1 MGQIDTVGDE
11 PLPETS
17 RQLARARQPR
27 AKPSVFDLPVEKLRS
42 GHYTD
47 QYFNYTKAIFE
58 DGKYESPN
66 VVMQVFQKKD
76 AVLGGIDEAIAILKT
91 CAGQATGIRQQAG
104 LVGHAWESGW
114 DQLTVHALHEGD
126 RISPHEP
133 VMYIEGPYNLFAHLE
148 TVYLGTLARRT
159 MIGTNVSRVVE
170 AANGKPIWYFPARHD
185 HWVVQTGDGYA
196 AYKAGVAGVSADAQ
210 ANWWGG
216 KGMGTVPH
224 ALIAAC
230 GGSTVTAAL
239 RFAEKFGAT
248 SNISVLV
255 DYEND
260 CARTAVQVAEAMRRE
275 GHVLWGVR
283 LDTSESL
290 VDFGLIDKMG
300 QFKPTGVNPT
310 LVHHVREQLDAYGHE
325 GVRIIVSGGFNEAKI
340 REFER
345 LRLPV
350 DAYGVG
356 ASLIHGDF
364 AFTADIVTVDGRPE
378 SKVGRKLIDSAR
390 VEVVE

>member
-1 MGQIDTVGDE
+1 M
-11 PLPETS
+11 
-17 RQLARARQPR
+17 RAD
-27 AKPSVFDLPVEKLRS
+27 PSVFQLPVEKLRS

-47 QYFNYTKAIFE
+47 QYFNYTKAIFDE
-58 DGKYESPN
+58 DYPSPN

-76 AVLGGIDEAIAILKT
+76 AVLSGIDEAIAILKE
-91 CAGQATGIRQQAG
+91 CSGQADFKASEDYLKEYPQDECFGG
-104 LVGHAWESGW
+104 PYGSMFWDLGW
-114 DQLTVHALHEGD
+114 DDLTVHALNEGD
-126 RISPHEP
+126 RIRPHEP

-159 MIGTNVSRVVE
+159 MIATNVTNVVE

-185 HWVVQTGDGYA
+185 HWAVQTGDGYA
-196 AYKAGVAGVSADAQ
+196 AHKAGVAGVSADAQ

-230 GGSTVTAAL
+230 NGSTVTAAL
-239 RFAEKFGAT
+239 RFADKFGADT
-248 SNISVLV
+248 NVSVLV
-255 DYEND
+255 DYDNS
-260 CARTAVQVAEAMRRE
+260 CADTAVAVADAMKQQ
-275 GHVLWGVR
+275 GHELWGVR

-290 VDFGLIDKMG
+290 VDFGLVGNMG
-300 QFKPTGVNPT
+300 QFKPTGVNPE
-310 LVHHVREQLDAYGHE
+310 LVKQVRARLDAFGHE
-325 GVRIIVSGGFNEAKI
+325 DVKIIVSGGFNEAKI

-356 ASLIHGDF
+356 ASLIHGDY
-364 AFTADIVTVDGRPE
+364 AFTADIVRVNGKPQ
-378 SKVGRKLIDSAR
+378 SKVGRELIDNPRAEL
-390 VEVVE
+390 VD

>member
-1 MGQIDTVGDE
+1 M
-11 PLPETS
+11 
-17 RQLARARQPR
+17 RAD
-27 AKPSVFDLPVEKLRS
+27 PSVFDLPVEKLRS

-58 DGKYESPN
+58 DGQHESPN
-66 VVMQVFQKKD
+66 VVMQVFQKKE
-76 AVLGGIDEAIAILKT
+76 ARLGGIDEAIAILKT
-91 CAGQATGIRQQAG
+91 CSGRAYWKNRGDWAMS
-104 LVGHAWESGW
+104 WEDGW
-114 DQLTVHALHEGD
+114 EQLTVHAMHEGD
-126 RISPHEP
+126 YIRPHEP

-185 HWVVQTGDGYA
+185 HWAVQTGDGYA
-196 AYKAGVAGVSADAQ
+196 AHNAGVAGVSADAQ

-224 ALIAAC
+224 ALIAAFN
-230 GGSTVTAAL
+230 GDTAKA
-239 RFAEKFGAT
+239 AEAFSRKYGDQM
-248 SNISVLV
+248 NVSVLV
-255 DYEND
+255 DYDNN
-260 CARTAVQVAEAMRRE
+260 CANTATEVANYLHHR
-275 GHVLWGVR
+275 GLPLWGVR

-300 QFKPTGVNPT
+300 QFKPTGVNPE
-310 LVHHVREQLDAYGHE
+310 LVKLVREELDDYGHE
-325 GVRIIVSGGFNEAKI
+325 DVKIIVSGGFNEAKI

-356 ASLIHGDF
+356 ASLIRGDF
-364 AFTADIVTVDGRPE
+364 AFTADIVTVNGKPQ
-378 SKVGRKLIDSAR
+378 SKVGRKLIDNPR
-390 VEVVE
+390 VELVD

>member
-1 MGQIDTVGDE
+1 M
-11 PLPETS
+11 
-17 RQLARARQPR
+17 RAN
-27 AKPSVFDLPVEKLRS
+27 PSVFQLPVEKIRS
-42 GHYTD
+42 GYYSD

-58 DGKYESPN
+58 DGKHMSPT
-66 VVMQVFQKKD
+66 VTMQVFQKKEG
-76 AVLGGIDEAIAILKT
+76 VLGGIDEAIAILKQCSGYQGST
-91 CAGQATGIRQQAG
+91 RTVWPMGDEYTYE
-104 LVGHAWESGW
+104 VGSRRGDWVNGW
-114 DQLTVHALHEGD
+114 DQLIVHAMNEGD
-126 RISPHEP
+126 KISPFEP

-159 MIGTNVSRVVE
+159 MIASNVTRVCK

-185 HWVVQTGDGYA
+185 HWAVQTGDGFA
-196 AYKAGVAGVSADAQ
+196 AHNAGVTGVSSDAQ

-224 ALIAAC
+224 ALIAAFN
-230 GGSTVTAAL
+230 GNTANAAVA
-239 RFAEKFGAT
+239 FARKY
-248 SNISVLV
+248 SKSMNISVLV

-260 CARTAVQVAEAMRRE
+260 CGRTAVQVADAMEAARQP
-275 GHVLWGVR
+275 LWGVR

-290 VDFGLIDKMG
+290 VDKGLWNRMG
-300 QFKPTGVNPT
+300 QFKPTGVNPE
-310 LVHHVREQLDAYGHE
+310 LVQHVRECLNGTGHE
-325 GVRIIVSGGFNEAKI
+325 DVKIIVSGGFNEAKI

-364 AFTADIVTVDGRPE
+364 AYTADIVRVGTRPQ
-378 SKVGRKLIDSAR
+378 SKVGRTLIDNPR
-390 VEVVE
+390 VELVN

>member
-1 MGQIDTVGDE
+1 M
-11 PLPETS
+11 
-17 RQLARARQPR
+17 RAD
-27 AKPSVFDLPVEKLRS
+27 PSVFQLPVEKIRR
-42 GHYTD
+42 GHYSD

-58 DGKYESPN
+58 DGKYQSSN
-66 VVMQVFQKKD
+66 VTMQVFQKKD
-76 AVLGGIDEAIAILKT
+76 AVLGGIDEAIAVLKEGSGRSHT
-91 CAGQATGIRQQAG
+91 RPDGMPTPTFWQD
-104 LVGHAWESGW
+104 GW
-114 DQLTVHALHEGD
+114 DQLTVYALNEGD
-126 RISPHEP
+126 HIRPHEP

-148 TVYLGTLARRT
+148 TVYLGVLARRT
-159 MIGTNVSRVVE
+159 MIASNVSRVCE

-196 AYKAGVAGVSADAQ
+196 AHAAGVAGVSSDAQ

-230 GGSTVTAAL
+230 GGSTVQAAL
-239 RFAEKFGAT
+239 RFAQKYGEST
-248 SNISVLV
+248 NVSVLV

-260 CARTAVQVAEAMRRE
+260 CARTAVQVAEAMRDAKLP
-275 GHVLWGVR
+275 LWGVR

-290 VDFGLIDKMG
+290 VDFGLVDHMG

-310 LVHHVREQLDAYGHE
+310 LVRHVRSALDAHDFE
-325 GVRIIVSGGFNEAKI
+325 DMKIIVSGGFTADKI
-340 REFER
+340 VQFEKDR
-345 LRLPV
+345 VPV

-364 AFTADIVTVDGRPE
+364 AFTADIVMVDGKAQ
-378 SKVGRKLIDSAR
+378 SKVGRKLIDNPR
-390 VEVVE
+390 VKLVD

>member
-1 MGQIDTVGDE
+1 M
-11 PLPETS
+11 
-17 RQLARARQPR
+17 RAD
-27 AKPSVFDLPVEKLRS
+27 PSVFDLPVEKLRS

-47 QYFNYTKAIFE
+47 QYFNYTKAIFDE
-58 DGKYESPN
+58 DYPSPN

-76 AVLGGIDEAIAILKT
+76 AILSGIDEAIAILKT
-91 CAGQATGIRQQAG
+91 CSGV
-104 LVGHAWESGW
+104 LNPAWIEDDFGGWTNGW
-114 DQLTVHALHEGD
+114 DKLTVHAMHEGD
-126 RISPHEP
+126 RIRPHEP

-159 MIGTNVSRVVE
+159 MIATNVTNVVE

-185 HWVVQTGDGYA
+185 HWTVQTGDGYA
-196 AYKAGVAGVSADAQ
+196 AHKAGVAGVSADAQ

-230 GGSTVTAAL
+230 DGSTELAAV
-239 RFAEKFGAT
+239 RFARKFGKDT
-248 SNISVLV
+248 NVSVLV
-255 DYEND
+255 DYDNN
-260 CARTAVQVAEAMRRE
+260 CASTAVQVAQTMAEE
-275 GHVLWGVR
+275 GLDLWGVR

-300 QFKPTGVNPT
+300 QFKPTGVNPE
-310 LVHHVREQLDAYGHE
+310 LVKHVRGQLDSYGFE
-325 GVRIIVSGGFNEAKI
+325 DVKIIVSGGFNEAKI

-356 ASLIHGDF
+356 ASLIHGDY
-364 AFTADIVTVDGRPE
+364 AFTADIVSVNGRPE
-378 SKVGRKLIDSAR
+378 SKVGRQLIDNPR
-390 VEVVE
+390 VELVD